1 MRGQESG
8 SEHERETDGSA
19 APATPPP
26 SFGRPTV
33 QAPSAFQESAYSA
46 SHGDA
51 LAGPPF
57 ADLPAGQVIDS
68 GTAPARPP
76 IPVYQGPPPD
86 LPAPEPATAPDAG
99 HPLTPAVSD
108 PWALEP
114 AASSDAPGP
123 WTPEPTP
130 QTGTPW
136 TPEPL
141 ASSDTGNQ
149 WAPTQEPGSP
159 WTPGPAPDPGPP
171 WTPEPGTNSEAG
183 APWTP
188 ESVATSDRA
197 PWAPESAA
205 DAGHSPAGEGTGRP
219 APVEDATIERP
230 RPDRQLPAFPG
241 VPAETWSTAAQP
253 WEQADDGQ
261 PYDWYADPE
270 PGAETPW
277 GPPQPGSPSASP
289 SGPQQ
294 QATWAPPG
302 AQQPP
307 ALGAPLP
314 PGAPYPPAPGQA
326 PMPGAAQAPIS
337 GPPMPGAGQAP
348 MPGSPQPPAFGAQ
361 HAPLPSAPQPPAF
374 GAQHAPLPGAP
385 QPGGTQPGAPQ
396 PAAAW
401 PQPEPPSPWAPDQ
414 SQAPWT
420 PASGEVQTPWAPPHA
435 DQAPQTEWQQSPGPQ
450 AEWQPSPGPQ
460 AEWQPSSAPQAGPW
474 TPSPGPQAEPW
485 KPSPAAWQT
494 EPDQADSTWQPP
506 QAFTA
511 AAAGMKVW
519 PSHTTD
525 APAMPPWPAAT
536 GEPIDDHDGSQ
547 EAQADDPNATV
558 SFAHSA
564 EPGDVPVWPPH
575 PQDADQAD
583 DRIPDLPFD
592 SATWGR
598 PKGDAP
604 PADVLDDVPG
614 DRAATPETADPTP
627 SGSPTAGASGSGTS
641 DASTTGTGT
650 SGTGTSSTGTS
661 GTGTPNAGA
670 AAPSASPTAAP
681 GNDSSPN
688 DPSGNSGSGSDM
700 SGSAASGNDMSG
712 NGAFGNAMSRNGAS
726 EHAMSGNGAPGD
738 DMSGND
744 VSGSGVPG
752 NDTSANG
759 TTASDSPDDHPFP
772 TDGAIP
778 LPAIPPTAGLPALP
792 APPAG
797 APAAPPAVPG
807 GSPAADLPTPPHGA
821 PAATFDPFSPLS
833 QGGIAP
839 PAQPAVKEP
848 SKGKKALIAS
858 LGVLV
863 VAGVATGGFFAYRS
877 MSTGQP
883 TGPSASGA
891 PSSVPSVSGTDDPL
905 ANSLLNSEGTDPEK
919 MSINEAFP
927 EQKVDIGGRVY
938 TRVKVDM
945 SDDCKLAAAGPFA
958 TALQDQKCSRV
969 LRATYV
975 DDKKRYAIST
985 GIAVLPTKEAAA
997 AADQAKDLDKNL
1009 WFRPLPGAA
1018 SSGADRVHI
1027 AGGYAAGLLWGR
1039 YIVFSYA
1046 TYADGHTPTAKEK
1059 GLGDVSGA
1067 FRDHTSLVLERRI
1080 TE

>member
-1 MRGQESG
+1 MATS
-8 SEHERETDGSA
+8 SDA
-19 APATPPP
+19 APW
-26 SFGRPTV
+26 
-33 QAPSAFQESAYSA
+33 
-46 SHGDA
+46 
-51 LAGPPF
+51 
-57 ADLPAGQVIDS
+57 
-68 GTAPARPP
+68 
-76 IPVYQGPPPD
+76 
-86 LPAPEPATAPDAG
+86 APEPAT
-99 HPLTPAVSD
+99 
-108 PWALEP
+108 
-114 AASSDAPGP
+114 
-123 WTPEPTP
+123 
-130 QTGTPW
+130 
-136 TPEPL
+136 
-141 ASSDTGNQ
+141 
-149 WAPTQEPGSP
+149 
-159 WTPGPAPDPGPP
+159 
-171 WTPEPGTNSEAG
+171 
-183 APWTP
+183 
-188 ESVATSDRA
+188 
-197 PWAPESAA
+197 
-205 DAGHSPAGEGTGRP
+205 DAGHSPAGEDTGRP

-230 RPDRQLPAFPG
+230 RPDRPLPAFPG

-277 GPPQPGSPSASP
+277 GPPQPGSPSAPP

-314 PGAPYPPAPGQA
+314 PGAPYPPAPG
-326 PMPGAAQAPIS
+326 
-337 GPPMPGAGQAP
+337 AGQAP

-361 HAPLPSAPQPPAF
+361 HAPLP
-374 GAQHAPLPGAP
+374 GAP
-385 QPGGTQPGAPQ
+385 RPGGTQPGAPQ

-401 PQPEPPSPWAPDQ
+401 PQPEPSSPWAPDQ
-414 SQAPWT
+414 PQVPWT
-420 PASGEVQTPWAPPHA
+420 PASGEAQTPWAPPHA
-435 DQAPQTEWQQSPGPQ
+435 DQAPQTEWQPSPGPQ
-450 AEWQPSPGPQ
+450 AEPQPSPGPQ
-460 AEWQPSSAPQAGPW
+460 AEWQPSTDSQAEWQSSPAPQAEWQPSPGPQAGPW

-558 SFAHSA
+558 SFAHGA
-564 EPGDVPVWPPH
+564 EPGDVPVWPPL
-575 PQDADQAD
+575 PPDADQAD

-627 SGSPTAGASGSGTS
+627 SGSPTAGASGSGT
-641 DASTTGTGT
+641 
-650 SGTGTSSTGTS
+650 
-661 GTGTPNAGA
+661 PNAGA
-670 AAPSASPTAAP
+670 SGMSAANAGAATPGASPTAAP

-688 DPSGNSGSGSDM
+688 DLSGNSGSGSDM
-700 SGSAASGNDMSG
+700 SGSAASGSDMSG
-712 NGAFGNAMSRNGAS
+712 NGASGN
-726 EHAMSGNGAPGD
+726 AMSGNGAPGD
-738 DMSGND
+738 DMSG
-744 VSGSGVPG
+744 
-752 NDTSANG
+752 NG

-772 TDGAIP
+772 TNGAIP

-821 PAATFDPFSPLS
+821 PAATFDPFSPMS

-839 PAQPAVKEP
+839 PAEPAVKEP

-883 TGPSASGA
+883 AGPSASGA